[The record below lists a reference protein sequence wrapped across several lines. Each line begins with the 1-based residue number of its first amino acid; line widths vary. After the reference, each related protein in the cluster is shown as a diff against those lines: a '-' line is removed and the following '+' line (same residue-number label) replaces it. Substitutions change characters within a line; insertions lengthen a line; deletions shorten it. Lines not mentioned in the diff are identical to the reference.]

1 MRPPRLRPRRSHLP
15 SSRLKLELELPSLAS
30 KPSCFFWFERHVIHD
45 RSGGIQ
51 QINKER
57 EIYEIDLNLFL
68 RIISLLTLFCFVY
81 NELFL
86 PPRPKYLV
94 LSSFVQ
100 FLPLEMHPPVH
111 VGASRPEQFTICK
124 IQELNDYRLP
134 KPRGHQIY
142 VYISTA
148 S

>member
-1 MRPPRLRPRRSHLP
+1 M
-15 SSRLKLELELPSLAS
+15 
-30 KPSCFFWFERHVIHD
+30 
-45 RSGGIQ
+45 
-51 QINKER
+51 NKER
-57 EIYEIDLNLFL
+57 EIYEIDLNFFL

-111 VGASRPEQFTICK
+111 VGASHPEQFTISAK
-124 IQELNDYRLP
+124 YKN
-134 KPRGHQIY
+134 
-142 VYISTA
+142 
-148 S
+148 